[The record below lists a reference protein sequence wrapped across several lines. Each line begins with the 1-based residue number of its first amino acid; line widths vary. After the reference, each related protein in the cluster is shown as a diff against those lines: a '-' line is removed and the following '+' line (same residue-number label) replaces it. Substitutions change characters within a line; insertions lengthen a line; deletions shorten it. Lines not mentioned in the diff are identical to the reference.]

1 MVECYVGEI
10 RMFAGDYAPD
20 GWAMCNGQLLQIAG
34 NEALY
39 SLIGNTYGGDG
50 VSNFA
55 MPDMRGRVPISA
67 GNQAGNIYV
76 LGQAGGTE
84 TVTLT
89 GDQMPKHTHPV
100 NAQSVAGTATAPT
113 NGVWAGTPAPAYE
126 TPGTAALVP
135 MNREAVSFVGGS
147 QPHENMMP
155 FMTLNFIIALS
166 GIYPTTD

>member
-10 RMFAGDYAPD
+10 RMFAGDYAPE
-20 GWAMCNGQLLQIAG
+20 GWAMCDGQVIPING

-55 MPDMRGRVPISA
+55 LPDMRGRVPISA
-67 GNQAGNIYV
+67 GAKAGNNYV

-89 GDQMPKHTHPV
+89 ADQMPKHTHAV
-100 NAQSVAGTATAPT
+100 NAQSVAGNLTPPT
-113 NGVWAGTPAPAYE
+113 NGVWAATPVAAYE
-126 TPGTAALVP
+126 VPGASVLAP
-135 MNREAVSFVGGS
+135 MNREAVAAAGGS
-147 QPHENMMP
+147 QAHENMMP
-155 FMTLNFIIALS
+155 FMTLNFVIALS
-166 GIYPTTD
+166 GLYPTTN